1 MKFID
6 MGEARF
12 CKERMSEFL
21 MVSKN
26 LEIKE
31 LSNGIEMNNHIASK
45 EESIGHENSFAEGD
59 IDKDPTQNMNEA
71 VKPETNTANKPIPV
85 NNKTNKEQSRWYTKY
100 TCNLCDHQ
108 ATKKNSL
115 TKHIQSKH
123 GGVRYECNQ
132 CGKQYTELGSLTKHI
147 QSAHEGVKYACNQ
160 CNYQATTQG
169 HMTRHT
175 QSIHE
180 GVKYECNKCQKK
192 FTTQSNL
199 TTHIQSVH
207 EGVKHACNQC
217 GKQYTE
223 KGTLGKHIK
232 SAHEGV

>member
-1 MKFID
+1 MKFIY

-71 VKPETNTANKPIPV
+71 VTPETNTANKPIPV
-85 NNKTNKEQSRWYTKY
+85 NNKTYYTKY

-108 ATKKNSL
+108 ATNQKNL
-115 TKHIQSKH
+115 TRHIQSKH
-123 GGVRYECNQ
+123 
-132 CGKQYTELGSLTKHI
+132 KTIL
-147 QSAHEGVKYACNQ
+147 
-160 CNYQATTQG
+160 
-169 HMTRHT
+169 
-175 QSIHE
+175 
-180 GVKYECNKCQKK
+180 
-192 FTTQSNL
+192 
-199 TTHIQSVH
+199 
-207 EGVKHACNQC
+207 
-217 GKQYTE
+217 
-223 KGTLGKHIK
+223 
-232 SAHEGV
+232 